1 MHATPQ
7 TIHNLHLRVKRMH
20 LLHWS
25 AEVKFVLSG
34 PILAVS
40 IGDRMMTTSMK
51 ILAAAMLLSVVAAAP
66 AFAQVD
72 ASQKPERLE
81 SEVWAGKS
89 LAPSASFTDT
99 PGRFS
104 NDVYQPA
111 NRDAGN
117 LVEKTW
123 ASRYPDATSTT
134 AVRDPNHVI
143 PAPGPKPADRSA
155 AYYDSL
161 SALFAGTPAKS
172 AQRS

>member
-1 MHATPQ
+1 M
-7 TIHNLHLRVKRMH
+7 
-20 LLHWS
+20 
-25 AEVKFVLSG
+25 
-34 PILAVS
+34 
-40 IGDRMMTTSMK
+40 GDRMMTTSTK

-89 LAPSASFTDT
+89 LAPPSASSTDI

-123 ASRYPDATSTT
+123 ASRHPDATSTT

-143 PAPGPKPADRSA
+143 HAPGPKPADRNA